1 MHLKGPLV
9 LSLSVLLAGAVFAMP
24 AHADTI
30 AWANWTT
37 GTAGNPG
44 SASGTLAGGLTVT
57 YAGQTSGLTTAPIW
71 TPTSTFS
78 GGPVGNTPPS
88 TASIALEGTPAG
100 AVPIMETIS
109 FSAPVVDPVFA
120 IWSLGQ
126 TGITASFDFL
136 SKSPEP
142 ITLISGGP
150 STQFGGSSIT
160 VNGQTVSG
168 TEGNGVIQLNG
179 TFTTIDF
186 TTELRELLRLHCRL
200 RSDPDTVSP
209 RAGNPVAVWP
219 RTGSDSD
226 RPQIVHAPPPL
237 LTSSNTKPETGM
249 PHRPPFRKDGA
260 FARYKSGAIK

>member
-9 LSLSVLLAGAVFAMP
+9 LSLSVLLAGAVSGTP

-57 YAGQTSGLTTAPIW
+57 YSGQTSGLTTEPVW
-71 TPTSTFS
+71 TPTTTFS
-78 GGPVGNTPPS
+78 GGPVGNAPPN
-88 TASIALEGTPAG
+88 TASVALEGTAAG
-100 AVPIMETIS
+100 AVPIMESIT
-109 FSAPVVDPVFA
+109 FSSPVVDPVFA

-126 TGITASFDFL
+126 TGIGASFDFL

-150 STQFGGSSIT
+150 STQFGGSTIT

-168 TEGNGVIQLNG
+168 NEGNGVIQFDG
-179 TFTTIDF
+179 TFDTISF
-186 TTELRELLRLHCRL
+186 TTPNFENFYAFTVGYDQTLTPSVPEPATLSLFGLGLAAVPIARKLLMRRR
-200 RSDPDTVSP
+200 RS
-209 RAGNPVAVWP
+209 
-219 RTGSDSD
+219 
-226 RPQIVHAPPPL
+226 
-237 LTSSNTKPETGM
+237 
-249 PHRPPFRKDGA
+249 
-260 FARYKSGAIK
+260 